1 MTKTRRIFYI
11 IIFAVIIGYFLSGV
25 YQVNPSEVALVKTFG
40 KYTSMKGPGINY
52 RAPFP
57 FQSHVIVDIQSIR
70 KEEIG
75 FKTVGDR
82 KYESSEDE
90 ALMLTVD
97 ENIVSVEAVVT
108 YKVKDPVRFAFA
120 FVNPSNL
127 VKFTTESVLRDRIS
141 KRNVDEILTAER
153 ETVASEVKE
162 ITQKLLDTYDVGVS
176 IINVLLQEVV
186 PPQDVIAAF
195 DDVNNARQDRERY
208 INEAQRYANN
218 LLPTVEGEAKKIVL
232 SAEGYAK
239 EKILLAQGE
248 SQRFALV
255 LQEYLKSPEIT
266 EARLRYETLQ
276 EVLPKANRIILFGTG
291 QNINVLNLDKL
302 LGGDGK

>member
-1 MTKTRRIFYI
+1 
-11 IIFAVIIGYFLSGV
+11 
-25 YQVNPSEVALVKTFG
+25 
-40 KYTSMKGPGINY
+40 MKGPGINY

-75 FKTVGDR
+75 FKTVEDR
-82 KYESSEDE
+82 KFESNEDE
-90 ALMLTVD
+90 ALMLNVD

-120 FVNPSNL
+120 FVNPSSL
-127 VKFTTESVLRDRIS
+127 VKFTTESILRDRIS
-141 KRNVDEILTAER
+141 KRNVDEILTVER

-162 ITQKLLDTYDVGVS
+162 TAQKLLDKYDVGVS

-186 PPQDVIAAF
+186 PPKDVIAAF

-232 SAEGYAK
+232 TAEGYAQ
-239 EKILLAQGE
+239 EKVLLAQGE

-255 LQEYLKSPEIT
+255 LQEYLKAPEIT
-266 EARLRYETLQ
+266 EAHYKTFYRKQ
-276 EVLPKANRIILFGTG
+276 IG
-291 QNINVLNLDKL
+291 
-302 LGGDGK
+302 